1 MFADSFHAADILYRL
16 NPDAFQTLATF
27 PVSYR
32 YRTAEKAYF
41 DTKPTIELEM
51 YNDAVSELLHPRHSH
66 NNQNHSPR
74 HIPPVYECP

>member
-1 MFADSFHAADILYRL
+1 MFADSFNAAQILYRL

-41 DTKPTIELEM
+41 DTKPTIELET
-51 YNDAVSELLHPRHSH
+51 YNDAVSRLFPPLHS
-66 NNQNHSPR
+66 NNN
-74 HIPPVYECP
+74 